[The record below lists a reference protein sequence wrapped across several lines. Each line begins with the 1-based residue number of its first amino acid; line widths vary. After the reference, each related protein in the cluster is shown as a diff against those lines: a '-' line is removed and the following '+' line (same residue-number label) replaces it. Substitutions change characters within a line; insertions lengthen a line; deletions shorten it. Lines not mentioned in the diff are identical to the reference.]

1 MYARKNQVAVKIG
14 ISRHRPCAGML
25 RGSQRA
31 VPPAEKQRRMERRE
45 VLIKLHPVGNFR
57 VIFSKI
63 LDKRGWIWYTMNK
76 SLHLTNWGLDTPP
89 CSSSCSNLYYP
100 CTLPIGVLI
109 LVLECSNIATPVSD
123 NLAPYQLGSLS
134 LHKKRNR
141 IHPFD
146 RMNAV
151 FLYSVFPFSQLH
163 FSPECKTKS
172 VNMHFV
178 FS

>member
-1 MYARKNQVAVKIG
+1 MAVKSG

-109 LVLECSNIATPVSD
+109 PTMSETWTYPDSTSSCTLPI
-123 NLAPYQLGSLS
+123 GSLS
-134 LHKKRNR
+134 LHKKETAFTR
-141 IHPFD
+141 
-146 RMNAV
+146 
-151 FLYSVFPFSQLH
+151 L
-163 FSPECKTKS
+163 TG
-172 VNMHFV
+172 
-178 FS
+178 